1 MFIVPGAGEQFAT
14 THDLIA
20 IGDPQRRERDLT
32 PVDPVRTHYR
42 ELLLLTMID
51 RVYLLLLITLLV
63 TAAERRTGLMVPTV
77 RPWND
82 TSSCVLPLIW
92 VFSRASGHAEVKWFF
107 SWRKLIQQSP
117 IIHQQRKTEVN
128 HKPDQLLLLWFMT
141 VDTTIA
147 VYLKNSPR
155 STQRIR
161 NFSRV
166 PRKKTV
172 SFIGGCNFKD
182 YRSRNSVL
190 MSIKLRIVKASLN

>member
-1 MFIVPGAGEQFAT
+1 
-14 THDLIA
+14 
-20 IGDPQRRERDLT
+20 
-32 PVDPVRTHYR
+32 
-42 ELLLLTMID
+42 MID

-107 SWRKLIQQSP
+107 SYTRENLYTTKPHYPPPTTKNGS
-117 IIHQQRKTEVN
+117 N
-128 HKPDQLLLLWFMT
+128 HKPDHLLLLWFMT

-190 MSIKLRIVKASLN
+190 MSIKLRTVKASLN